1 MSGDDPGRD
10 QGLKAVTSSIS
21 PGARIDPSV
30 TIGPYCVI
38 EDSVVIGEGTRIG
51 SHVVIRSG
59 TVIGRNN
66 VISSAAQIGV
76 DPQDYHFKG
85 EHSYCVIGENNVI
98 RECAT
103 ISRATGED
111 CRTTVGNNNYI
122 MTYVHIAHNNTVG
135 DNVVISSIAQLGG
148 HVEVGDHA
156 NIGGHTGIHQF
167 CRVGRHAMLGAK
179 SYLNKDLSP
188 YLLASGNVA
197 RVHGLNT
204 TGLLR
209 RSFSWAEIEEIREI
223 MRLVYRSNHSLAECQ
238 AILRKRNSC
247 HAHEFLQFIQTSKRG
262 ILLKGATQ
270 ESAETPSRS

>member
-1 MSGDDPGRD
+1 M
-10 QGLKAVTSSIS
+10 KTATASIS
-21 PGARIDPSV
+21 PRARIDPSV

-38 EDSVVIGEGTRIG
+38 EEGVVIGAGTRIG
-51 SHVVIRSG
+51 SHVVIRRGSI
-59 TVIGRNN
+59 IGRNN

-76 DPQDYHFKG
+76 DPQDYHFRG
-85 EHSYCVIGENNVI
+85 ERSYCVIGDNNVI

-111 CRTTVGNNNYI
+111 RRTTVGNNNYI
-122 MTYVHIAHNNTVG
+122 MTYVHVAHNNTVG

-148 HVEVGDHA
+148 HVEVADHA
-156 NIGGHTGIHQF
+156 NIGGHAGIHQF

-179 SYLNKDLSP
+179 SYLNKDLPP

-197 RVHGLNT
+197 RVYGLNT

-223 MRLVYRSNHSLAECQ
+223 VRIVYRSNCSFAECL
-238 AILRKRNSC
+238 ARLEKRNSC
-247 HAHEFLQFIQTSKRG
+247 QAHEFLQFIKTTRRG
-262 ILLKGATQ
+262 ILLKGDPGET
-270 ESAETPSRS
+270 TPSTSPA